1 LTLDLHHHED
11 YSEVLIVGGGNTRR
25 VTDILHDYLNEMKI
39 SEVRTIVSA
48 MEKTGYSFTQLV
60 HHYVRVNG
68 ATERVLER
76 VDKIID
82 ESDWEQLME
91 SCGYAV

>member
-1 LTLDLHHHED
+1 
-11 YSEVLIVGGGNTRR
+11 VLIVGGGNTRR
-25 VTDILHDYLNEMKI
+25 VTDSLHDYLNEMKI
-39 SEVRTIVSA
+39 QEVSTIVSA
-48 MEKTGYSFTQLV
+48 MEKTGYSFTRLV

-68 ATERVLER
+68 ATERVLDR

-91 SCGYAV
+91 SCGFAL